1 VTYVDI
7 CKEVAEKRMTFEE
20 ARYILERRDRM
31 EKITE
36 RLVTIA
42 LCMALLVLAAVM
54 FRMK

>member
-7 CKEVAEKRMTFEE
+7 CKEVAEKRMTLEE
-20 ARYILERRDRM
+20 ATYILERRDRM